1 MGSFDNNA
9 PSHTR
14 YRNID
19 PTLFKCLMEEW
30 ASRSKQGYGPYDTR
44 MWVIPPE
51 GPIDSWVIE
60 SCPELK
66 ELQKIVGGMIQ
77 IVNVVVGGVATE
89 LICNEEGMLFDL
101 PENPRALSFVEHTD
115 ALMPRLYGTVVI
127 FSKPTV
133 I

>member
-1 MGSFDNNA
+1 MGSLDNNA

-51 GPIDSWVIE
+51 GLIESWAIE

-66 ELQKIVGGMIQ
+66 ELQEIVGGMIQ

-101 PENPRALSFVEHTD
+101 PENPRALSYVDYTD

>member
-1 MGSFDNNA
+1 MGSLDNNA

-51 GPIDSWVIE
+51 GPIESWVIE

-66 ELQKIVGGMIQ
+66 ELQKIVGGMVQ

-101 PENPRALSFVEHTD
+101 PENPRALSFVEQTD

>member
-51 GPIDSWVIE
+51 GPIESWVIE

-66 ELQKIVGGMIQ
+66 ELQEIVGGMIQ

-101 PENPRALSFVEHTD
+101 PENPRALSYVEHTD

>member
-51 GPIDSWVIE
+51 GPIESWVIE

-66 ELQKIVGGMIQ
+66 ELQEIVGGMIQ

-101 PENPRALSFVEHTD
+101 PENPRALSYVDYTD